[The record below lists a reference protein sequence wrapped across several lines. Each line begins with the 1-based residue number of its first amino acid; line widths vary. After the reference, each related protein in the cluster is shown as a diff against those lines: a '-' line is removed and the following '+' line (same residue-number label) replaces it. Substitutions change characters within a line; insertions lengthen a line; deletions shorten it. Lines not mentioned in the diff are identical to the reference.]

1 MIIYL
6 AGGHIGGKYQQFK
19 EHMMIIYLAGGVSGN
34 LNPAWK
40 RVSKGES
47 FKEALRHENFWRGG
61 ESRHWILTSPAK
73 ENEVIF
79 SESAH
84 DPDVQRGA
92 GVSGE
97 YFRGYL

>member
-1 MIIYL
+1 
-6 AGGHIGGKYQQFK
+6 
-19 EHMMIIYLAGGVSGN
+19 MIIYLAGGVSGN

-40 RVSKGES
+40 RVAKGES
-47 FKEALRHENFWRGG
+47 FKEALRHENFWQGG

-84 DPDVQRGA
+84 DPEVQGGKR
-92 GVSGE
+92 VSGE